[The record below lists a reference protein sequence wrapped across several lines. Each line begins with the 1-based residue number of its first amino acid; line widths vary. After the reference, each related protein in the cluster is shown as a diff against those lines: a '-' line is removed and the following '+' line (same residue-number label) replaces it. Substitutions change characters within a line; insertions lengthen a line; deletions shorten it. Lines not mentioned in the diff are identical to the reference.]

1 MDLKLPQDLDR
12 SSSSASYSSPLQDAA
27 GAAEGPAYGAQD
39 PFWSRLGS
47 LEIARKRVED
57 AAVGRLL
64 DNAIRGANA
73 AHR

>member
-1 MDLKLPQDLDR
+1 MDLKLPQDLSR
-12 SSSSASYSSPLQDAA
+12 SSSSASYSSPLQYVAE
-27 GAAEGPAYGAQD
+27 AAEGPAYGAQD
-39 PFWSRLGS
+39 PFWGRLGS

-57 AAVGRLL
+57 AAVGRLP

>member
-1 MDLKLPQDLDR
+1 MVRKIR
-12 SSSSASYSSPLQDAA
+12 F
-27 GAAEGPAYGAQD
+27 GAQD
-39 PFWSRLGS
+39 PFGGRLGS

-57 AAVGRLL
+57 TAVGRLL